1 MPLHG
6 VSLDVP
12 CVRCGRR
19 NPANRWGELCV
30 LCRGEVEERGKKLA
44 RRVAPV
50 AAILCAAWVY
60 LAVPPNTLP
69 RFYGGVAVLVTWL
82 VTRRIV
88 TRVAADWYA
97 HKTTGTESPE

>member
-1 MPLHG
+1 
-6 VSLDVP
+6 
-12 CVRCGRR
+12 
-19 NPANRWGELCV
+19 V

-44 RRVAPV
+44 RRIAPI

-88 TRVAADWYA
+88 TRVATDWYA
-97 HKTTGTESPE
+97 AKTTGTESPE